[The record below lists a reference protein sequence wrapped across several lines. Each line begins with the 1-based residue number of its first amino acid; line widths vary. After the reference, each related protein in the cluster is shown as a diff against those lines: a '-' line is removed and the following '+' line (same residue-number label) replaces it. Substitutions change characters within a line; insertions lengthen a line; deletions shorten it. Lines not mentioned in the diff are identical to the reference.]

1 MLSFDRYYA
10 RRLHKQEKA
19 AADLEMTAMEKFI
32 LRELA
37 KGGGTVAWLSE
48 RLELDAGY
56 VSRTVTVLE
65 LNRQVTRCRA
75 PHDGRQREIQLTD
88 WGRRVVQD
96 LEELQ
101 EQRTRDGDDHRGL
114 RARWARELPGML
126 SRAVD
131 RAVSSDARPA
141 SFGVTLSS
149 IHFWS
154 HHSTGSTATPSR

>member
-19 AADLEMTAMEKFI
+19 AADLEMTAMEKYI

-37 KGGGTVAWLSE
+37 KGGGTVVWLSE
-48 RLELDAGY
+48 RLKLDPGY

-65 LNRQVTRCRA
+65 LNRQVTRSRA

-88 WGRRVVQD
+88 WGRRVAQD

-101 EQRTRDGDDHRGL
+101 EKRTREMLEILPQRQQKRLVRAMATVTEVFERDAAATFLECFRERWPGPSLPTRGR
-114 RARWARELPGML
+114 RASG
-126 SRAVD
+126 
-131 RAVSSDARPA
+131 
-141 SFGVTLSS
+141 
-149 IHFWS
+149 
-154 HHSTGSTATPSR
+154 